1 VPSPT
6 GTPRASKFL
15 EPVLGSIIHTCTTAS
30 IVDSMAG
37 DDEALCVAVDK
48 VVVVVGLDGVVVDG
62 ITEVPGVEVLVGVVA
77 GVEVITDVFTIV
89 DVVALV
95 GVIMRYPINPN
106 IPRI

>member
-1 VPSPT
+1 
-6 GTPRASKFL
+6 L
-15 EPVLGSIIHTCTTAS
+15 MPVLGSIIHTCTTAS